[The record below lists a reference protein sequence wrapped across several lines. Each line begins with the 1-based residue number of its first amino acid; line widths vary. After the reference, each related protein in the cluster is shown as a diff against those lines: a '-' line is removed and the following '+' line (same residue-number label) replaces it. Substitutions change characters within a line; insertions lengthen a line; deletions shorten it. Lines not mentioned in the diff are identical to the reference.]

1 MLEDIKKI
9 LAEHEPEPIGE
20 QRYFSVLLPLI
31 RVDGALHVLYE
42 VRGEHISQ
50 PGGYLIPGRR
60 SGAWKEL

>member
-42 VRGEHISQ
+42 VRGEHNL
-50 PGGYLIPGRR
+50 PTRGYLIPGRR
-60 SGAWKEL
+60 SRVWGEL